1 MILNKL
7 WSVKKNVFTLV
18 LTMLMLGQAVAADF
32 LPVRFG
38 QPKKDAVS
46 AFTQLWGCPVE
57 TTENTVTFYNVELDG
72 FCFDRVV
79 LGFEEVAHGGYFNQ
93 ARLFITRPV
102 RRQAVVLRDS
112 LARTLSTQYGY
123 GITRDYEEN
132 GNKFYKGGVSPEG
145 IGFLFTI
152 YTQRRQGL
160 WSTELR
166 YGAFHKLKR

>member
-1 MILNKL
+1 MRKF
-7 WSVKKNVFTLV
+7 VFTLL
-18 LTMLMLGQAVAADF
+18 LTGLILGQAMAADF

-38 QPKKDAVS
+38 LPKVEAIS

-57 TTENTVTFYNVELDG
+57 TTENAITFYNVELDG
-72 FCFDRVV
+72 FCFNRVV
-79 LGFEEVAHGGYFNQ
+79 LGFEDATHGGYFNQ

-102 RRQAVVLRDS
+102 RRQAVIQRDS

-132 GNKFYKGGVSPEG
+132 GNKFYKGGTSPEG

-152 YTQRRQGL
+152 YTQRRQGQ

>member
-1 MILNKL
+1 MRRF
-7 WSVKKNVFTLV
+7 VFTLL
-18 LTMLMLGQAVAADF
+18 LTLMTLSQTMATDF
-32 LPVRFG
+32 LPVKFG
-38 QPKKDAVS
+38 LPRSEVVS
-46 AFTQLWGCPVE
+46 VFTQLWGCPVE
-57 TTENTVTFYNVELDG
+57 TTESAVTFYNVELDG
-72 FCFDRVV
+72 FCFDRAV
-79 LGFEEVAHGGYFNQ
+79 LGFEAGAHGDYFNQ

-102 RRQAVVLRDS
+102 RRQAVVQRDS

-132 GNKFYKGGVSPEG
+132 GNKFYKGGTSPEG

-152 YTQRRQGL
+152 YTQRRQGQ